1 MRSVVL
7 IVDGDARTA
16 ALIEGTAPLTGSY
29 GYDVRA
35 VPDGARAVRWVA
47 ENRADLIVLA
57 AELPE
62 GTPWPNVVGG
72 LRKAGAAA
80 PVILVAGA
88 GVISTADTFA
98 LGVRDVLRRPL
109 TAPALRASLTS
120 ALADVHY
127 RQSARPAVAAP
138 RPAAERTRT
147 APPAVSEFDV
157 LYAVG
162 KTVTSRDDIDE
173 IMRRVVDAAVLI
185 SGAEQGYLILVDE
198 DNHELVI
205 RAARSQSDPLARTL
219 RLPTTDTLARQVLL
233 TGKSVLLSGDQETRI
248 KTASFL
254 RAALYVPLTLTG
266 QIMGVLAVT
275 NQQARWS
282 FTMAEQRFLSAIAD
296 YAAIAIEN
304 ARLFREARDRA
315 AALEAVYRE
324 LQGADKFKA
333 QMIQNLS
340 HELSTPLLSVQGY
353 VHLLVTGAL
362 MPVPADVQE
371 TLNTVQNRVNDLV
384 KIVENMQA
392 LSEPAQLA
400 VAVEKVELN
409 KLVQSA
415 IDNRLALAAKSQL
428 AIIGDLPQPPL
439 QVVADARL
447 VARVVAN
454 LLDNAIKFSPNGGLI
469 TVSARP
475 LDGQPMAEVLVSD
488 SGVGIPAEKLDK
500 IFESFYQVDGTATR
514 RFGGTGLGL
523 AAAREIIR
531 AHGGELKATSKPG
544 QGSIF
549 RFTLYLSD
557 PPFAKPAGQA

>member
-1 MRSVVL
+1 MRPLVLVIDSDSKTSVL
-7 IVDGDARTA
+7 
-16 ALIEGTAPLTGSY
+16 LKGTASLTGTSF
-29 GYDVRA
+29 DVRA
-35 VPDGARAVRWVA
+35 VPDGPRAVRWVS

-57 AELPE
+57 AELPD
-62 GTPWPNVVGG
+62 GAPWPTVIGD
-72 LRKAGAAA
+72 LRKAGAVA

-88 GVISTADTFA
+88 GAISTAEAFA
-98 LGVRDVLRRPL
+98 LGVRDVLHRPL
-109 TAPALRASLTS
+109 TAPALRASLTA

-127 RQSARPAVAAP
+127 RQSAQPAVAAP
-138 RPAAERTRT
+138 KPAAERART
-147 APPAVSEFDV
+147 APPTVSEFDV

-162 KTVTSRDDIDE
+162 KTVTSLDDIDE
-173 IMRRVVDAAVLI
+173 IMRRVVDAAVFI

-198 DNHELVI
+198 DSHELVI

-219 RLPTTDTLARQVLL
+219 RLTTTDTLARQVLL
-233 TGKSVLLSGDQETRI
+233 TGKSVLLSGDRETKI
-248 KTASFL
+248 KTSSFL

-266 QIMGVLAVT
+266 QTIGVLAVT

-282 FTMAEQRFLSAIAD
+282 FTTAEQRFLSAIAD

-315 AALEAVYRE
+315 AAREAVYKE
-324 LQGADKFKA
+324 LQEADKFKA

-371 TLNTVQNRVNDLV
+371 TLNTVQNRVTDLV
-384 KIVENMQA
+384 RVVENMQA

-400 VAVEKVELN
+400 VVVEKVELN

-415 IDNRLALAAKSQL
+415 IDNRLALAARSQL

-439 QVVADARL
+439 QVVADAKL

-549 RFTLYLSD
+549 RFTLYLS
-557 PPFAKPAGQA
+557 

>member
-16 ALIEGTAPLTGSY
+16 ALIKGTAPLTGSY

-127 RQSARPAVAAP
+127 RQSARPPVAAP
-138 RPAAERTRT
+138 RPAAEHSRT

>member
-1 MRSVVL
+1 MHSVVL

-35 VPDGARAVRWVA
+35 VPDGARAVRWVT

-62 GTPWPNVVGG
+62 GAPWPNVVGG

-80 PVILVAGA
+80 PVILVAGD
-88 GVISTADTFA
+88 GVISTADAFA
-98 LGVRDVLRRPL
+98 LGVRDVLHRPL

-127 RQSARPAVAAP
+127 RQSAQPAAAAP

-205 RAARSQSDPLARTL
+205 RAARSQSDPPARTL

-233 TGKSVLLSGDQETRI
+233 TGKSVLLSGDQETKI

-254 RAALYVPLTLTG
+254 RAALYVPLTLTR

-315 AALEAVYRE
+315 AALEAVYKE

-439 QVVADARL
+439 QVVADAKL
-447 VARVVAN
+447 VGRVVGN

-549 RFTLYLSD
+549 RFTLYLSES
-557 PPFAKPAGQA
+557 PFAKPAAQA